1 METSYTWHPGARCV
15 NPRWPLTPP
24 ILPDELFSSWLV
36 RTAHAHGC
44 LPSSLTGAVWPGSHA
59 WSVDP
64 DRAHPWANLDR
75 LSGMSGLS
83 SHQLLASTLWPV
95 MQRLHP
101 RPVLQRSMY
110 LPWILPLGCRSRSH
124 AGGLMCCPDCIKSGV
139 PHFLLQHRLAWH
151 TACPWHNMLLIDR
164 CVVCSSALQP
174 ARLCVDRPLSECHQC
189 GQPLGKAALTPPV
202 EAALTFQ
209 TFADSASQSMPFYGR
224 VPLGFSEWMCIA
236 RVMVSFLEQV
246 TRHPSAGSHLF
257 CEAMGVDLSQLQAS
271 SLGLPFEYG
280 TPSERAG
287 LLGQAWVIMQAG
299 PERFVESAAE
309 AKLPVTSFPLP
320 AVSVPDILHQMLSV
334 LTNTPHKPGHM
345 GLKRTHSPQEVW
357 RRWHRLQRR
366 THRNGI

>member
-1 METSYTWHPGARCV
+1 S
-15 NPRWPLTPP
+15 
-24 ILPDELFSSWLV
+24 
-36 RTAHAHGC
+36 
-44 LPSSLTGAVWPGSHA
+44 
-59 WSVDP
+59 
-64 DRAHPWANLDR
+64 
-75 LSGMSGLS
+75 
-83 SHQLLASTLWPV
+83 
-95 MQRLHP
+95 
-101 RPVLQRSMY
+101 
-110 LPWILPLGCRSRSH
+110 
-124 AGGLMCCPDCIKSGV
+124 
-139 PHFLLQHRLAWH
+139 
-151 TACPWHNMLLIDR
+151 
-164 CVVCSSALQP
+164 
-174 ARLCVDRPLSECHQC
+174 
-189 GQPLGKAALTPPV
+189 
-202 EAALTFQ
+202 
-209 TFADSASQSMPFYGR
+209 
-224 VPLGFSEWMCIA
+224 
-236 RVMVSFLEQV
+236 
-246 TRHPSAGSHLF
+246 LF